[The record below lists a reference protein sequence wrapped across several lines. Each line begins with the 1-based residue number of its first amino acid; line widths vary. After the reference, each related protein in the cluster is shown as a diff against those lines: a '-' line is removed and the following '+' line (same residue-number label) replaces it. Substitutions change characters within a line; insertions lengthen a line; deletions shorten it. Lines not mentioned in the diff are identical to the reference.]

1 MLNLFTNKLKKL
13 ERIVKKAIEKAIKY
27 GNKLIT
33 LYNDTQETVDKIQ
46 TAVDQLT
53 AILEDWNTEDAE
65 NEDTTEADEPE
76 E

>member
-27 GNKLIT
+27 GNKIIT
-33 LYNDTQETVDKIQ
+33 LYEDTQGTVDKIQ
-46 TAVDQLT
+46 SAVDRLT
-53 AILEDWNTEDAE
+53 AILDEWNAE
-65 NEDTTEADEPE
+65 E